1 MNHRLTRATL
11 SLCGALLAS
20 SFAHAEITIFN
31 NDFAGWQAAAGQVTT
46 VDFVEDSPPG
56 FVYFDHYA
64 SSGVLLH
71 YQFPFDPTVPFWY
84 RYDSTSA
91 PFGAWLHDNG
101 GISSGIDVPLG
112 FRFTEAIHA
121 FAFLPPSNADGLY
134 LNLYREGVAIG
145 GVVFQTAPWGT
156 TRGVYSSEAFDE
168 VRVSGNPR
176 LDDIYF
182 QTIPAPGALAVSAL
196 AMPLVARRRR

>member
-101 GISSGIDVPLG
+101 GVSSGIDVPLG
-112 FRFTEAIHA
+112 FRFTEAINA
-121 FAFLPPSNADGLY
+121 FAFRPPGNLGGSNVV
-134 LNLYREGVAIG
+134 LYREGVTVGSAQIQQSP
-145 GVVFQTAPWGT
+145 FGT
-156 TRGVYSSEAFDE
+156 PKGFYSSESFDE
-168 VRVSGNPR
+168 IRFVGTTR

-182 QTIPAPGALAVSAL
+182 QTIPAPGALAVLAL
-196 AMPLVARRRR
+196 AMPLVGRRRR